1 LNKIFFEVIKKKRK
15 ENVFK
20 IYSFSSPP
28 KYSPRITM
36 MINII
41 AIAIIPFLDFRNS
54 IRFMFTPKFY
64 LTSKNKKITRDKIQ
78 PSSSFSFSS
87 ISFSIP
93 SLPAISLNLFLMVT
107 SVIPRVS
114 AISL

>member
-1 LNKIFFEVIKKKRK
+1 
-15 ENVFK
+15 
-20 IYSFSSPP
+20 
-28 KYSPRITM
+28 
-36 MINII
+36 MINIM
-41 AIAIIPFLDFRNS
+41 AITIIPFLDFRNS
-54 IRFMFTPKFY
+54 ISFMSTPKFY
-64 LTSKNKKITRDKIQ
+64 LINKNKKLTKDKNQ

-93 SLPAISLNLFLMVT
+93 SLLAISLNLFLMVT